1 MAKPHPSRRPRTGV
15 FSVLQGGG
23 FGFDLFSAGLIAL
36 ILAVV
41 LGYWVYTDA
50 TKRGNDNA
58 MLWALVVGILTLLTI
73 VGGLI
78 GLAVYVWKR

>member
-1 MAKPHPSRRPRTGV
+1 MLN
-15 FSVLQGGG
+15 VLQGGG
-23 FGFDLFSAGLIAL
+23 FGFDLFLGGLLAL

-41 LGYWVYTDA
+41 LGYWVYKDA

-78 GLAVYVWKR
+78 GLLVYVWQR